1 MPTTAPTLTE
11 LAVIAHTRRCTALTT
26 ADDSRVLLDD
36 GPRPLPFL
44 GVRFGPE
51 IVAIAARVGVAS
63 SPSTPPVVAV
73 DRSGDAL
80 VLDPL
85 SGRTTAG
92 DHASTTLDPARRA
105 LGLPTRPCRRPVW
118 ALLNNVW
125 VDHMLAATLDAPL
138 GDPPRWPVLSRLH
151 PLHPGGSPWSP
162 ELLAH
167 LTRCHPTDWEA
178 LRFDLITGAV
188 PWAFTPPPLAAW
200 FDAGSLARHCF
211 ASLPD
216 IDVALADLHELLR
229 PADAQRVE
237 AGLAAP

>member
-26 ADDSRVLLDD
+26 SDAARVLLDD

-44 GVRFGPE
+44 GVRFGPG
-51 IVAIAARVGVAS
+51 VVSIAARVGPVS
-63 SPSTPPVVAV
+63 STSTAPVVAV
-73 DRSGDAL
+73 DRCGDGL

-85 SGRTTAG
+85 SGRTTA
-92 DHASTTLDPARRA
+92 DLHASTALDPARRA

-118 ALLNNVW
+118 ALLNHVW
-125 VDHMLAATLDAPL
+125 VDLMLAATLDAPL
-138 GDPPRWPVLSRLH
+138 GDPPRWAALSRLH

-167 LTRCHPTDWEA
+167 HTRRHPAGWES
-178 LRFDLITGAV
+178 LRRATIAARL
-188 PWAFTPPPLAAW
+188 PWAFTPPALAAW

-229 PADAQRVE
+229 PADAERVE
-237 AGLAAP
+237 AGLATP

>member
-26 ADDSRVLLDD
+26 TDDTRVLLDD

-51 IVAIAARVGVAS
+51 VVAVAARVGSAS
-63 SPSTPPVVAV
+63 ATTAPPVVAV

-80 VLDPL
+80 VFDPV
-85 SGRTTAG
+85 SGHTAP
-92 DHASTTLDPARRA
+92 DHHASTALDLARRA

-118 ALLNNVW
+118 ALFNHVW
-125 VDHMLAATLDAPL
+125 VDRMLAATLDAPL
-138 GDPPRWPVLSRLH
+138 GDPPRWAALCRLH
-151 PLHPGGSPWSP
+151 PLHSGGSPWSP

-167 LTRCHPTDWEA
+167 HGRHHAADWES
-178 LRFDLITGAV
+178 LRQATIAGELA
-188 PWAFTPPPLAAW
+188 WAFTPPPLAAW

-229 PADAQRVE
+229 PADIVRVE
-237 AGLAAP
+237 AGLASP